1 MPTRRSLSALAIA
14 TLPLRRAAANT
25 NANLNALL
33 TRYIILPPDGVT
45 RVRYAALKASTEDI
59 GFTWP
64 PGA

>member
-14 TLPLRRAAANT
+14 TLPLSRAAANT

-45 RVRYAALKASTEDI
+45 RVR
-59 GFTWP
+59 
-64 PGA
+64 